1 MLWSLIKILLFIC
14 VAAALAYG
22 AGMLMEAP
30 GEVRIAFV
38 GREFTLSPLGFV
50 LALLLLL
57 VAAWLILKVV
67 GFLIAI
73 LRFLTGDQTAIT
85 RYFDRNRERRGFDA
99 LSQALI
105 ALAAGEGRKAQAK
118 AQQAE
123 RLLNRPQLTRLLN
136 AQAAEVNG
144 NTDRALAY
152 YKDMLTD
159 EQTKFVGVQ
168 GLLRQKLANGET
180 DTALKLAE
188 KAFALQPRHE
198 GTLDT
203 LFGLQAQARDWGGA
217 RKTLAAKVRASALP
231 RDVGKRRE
239 AVLSL
244 ADARAAMIENAPDK
258 AREAAYAANR
268 LSPTFGPAAAL
279 AAELHAQ
286 AGERRQATRIVK
298 KAWAEAPHP
307 DLAAAFAAI
316 APDETPAE
324 RRQRFQTLLKIQPD
338 HPETRMVAAELALTD
353 EDFPGAR
360 RALGDLAETRPTARS
375 LALMAAIER
384 GEGAPDTVVRGW
396 LAKAL
401 DAPRGE
407 AWVCEVCNTVHGQWT
422 PICEKCQ
429 SFDTL
434 AWQVP
439 PQGEDSTS
447 TAAAMLPLIVGTLED
462 RRETAR
468 PEGHGTSD
476 TGDAAPASRP
486 AKARADVEDA
496 EVDETEDASVASKA
510 NGPDTGEAEG
520 EAASASPLASED
532 APDASA
538 RPEKPVEPGT
548 PGGPPRFERAGSQ
561 PEPVPPRPD
570 YAPGDDQDWRER

>member
-1 MLWSLIKILLFIC
+1 MLWSLLKILLFIAA
-14 VAAALAYG
+14 AAALAWG
-22 AGMLMEAP
+22 AGLLMEAP

-38 GREFTLSPLGFV
+38 GREYTLSPLGFV
-50 LALLLLL
+50 IALLLLL
-57 VAAWLILKVV
+57 LAAWVVLKIL
-67 GFLIAI
+67 GLLIAI
-73 LRFLTGDQTAIT
+73 LRFLIGDQTAIT

-105 ALAAGEGRKAQAK
+105 ALAAGEGRRAQAK

-136 AQAAEVNG
+136 AQAAEING
-144 NTDRALAY
+144 NTERAMAY

-168 GLLRQKLANGET
+168 GLLRQKLIEGDT

-198 GTLDT
+198 GTLQT
-203 LFGLQAQARDWGGA
+203 LFGLQAQARDWSGA
-217 RKTLAAKVRASALP
+217 RRTLAAKVRASTLP

-244 ADARAAMIENAPDK
+244 ADARAALADNEQAK

-268 LSPTFGPAAAL
+268 LSPSFGPAAAL

-286 AGERRQATRIVK
+286 AGDRRQAARIVK
-298 KAWAEAPHP
+298 KAWTEAPHP

-316 APDETPAE
+316 VPDETPAE
-324 RRQRFQTLLKIQPD
+324 RRNRFEALLKIQPD
-338 HPETRMVAAELALTD
+338 HPETRMVAAELALAD

-360 RALGDLAETRPTARS
+360 RALGDLAERRPTARS

-407 AWVCEVCNTVHGQWT
+407 AWVCDVCNTVHGQWA
-422 PICEKCQ
+422 PICENCQ

-434 AWQVP
+434 SWQVP
-439 PQGEDSTS
+439 PQSEDAGS
-447 TAAAMLPLIVGTLED
+447 TAAAMLPLIVGALED
-462 RRETAR
+462 RRPEPEPEPEPEPARGGTDAGPAAAAARTAS
-468 PEGHGTSD
+468 PK
-476 TGDAAPASRP
+476 AAPEP
-486 AKARADVEDA
+486 VVARA
-496 EVDETEDASVASKA
+496 EVDADETPHEPETA
-510 NGPDTGEAEG
+510 AEPEPATVDG
-520 EAASASPLASED
+520 QPSAAASGATTPGGA
-532 APDASA
+532 
-538 RPEKPVEPGT
+538 KPGE
-548 PGGPPRFERAGSQ
+548 PGGPPRFERAGENA
-561 PEPVPPRPD
+561 EPVPPRPD
-570 YAPGDDQDWRER
+570 YAPGEDQGWRDR